1 MDHKLRSLYQPIQP
15 TIRQSATDEVVYLE
29 CLPDPRL
36 QAFIYCYWEL
46 KTLQPL
52 QADFSYRVVADGC
65 MDILLELDRPAE
77 NFVTGLS
84 TSYVEFPLG
93 NAFHYIGIRFL
104 PTAFPQLFQ
113 VDASSLTN
121 KFEDLSNVLPDL
133 SRFLGLQ
140 LDKTQTIEGIT
151 ESLDHYFLQWI
162 SKQTPQ
168 PDDRVLNALAIILK
182 QKGMVDIGGLDTGL
196 SPRQLRRRFHYYLGE
211 SAKTFSKVVRFQQL
225 LQAKPSTE
233 SLKHNKI
240 FYDVGYYDQAH
251 FIKEFKHF
259 YGLTPSKAL
268 K

>member
-1 MDHKLRSLYQPIQP
+1 MDHKLRSLYQPVQP
-15 TIRQSATDEVVYLE
+15 TIRQSATDEVTYLE
-29 CLPDPRL
+29 WLPDPRL

-65 MDILLELDRPAE
+65 IDILLELDRPTE

-84 TSYVEFPLG
+84 TSYTEFSLG
-93 NAFHYIGIRFL
+93 NTFHYIGIRFL
-104 PTAFPQLFQ
+104 PTAFTQLFQ
-113 VDASSLTN
+113 IDASLLTN
-121 KFEDLSNVLPDL
+121 KFENLANVLPPL
-133 SRFLGLQ
+133 SRYLGQQ
-140 LDKTQTIEGIT
+140 LDKTQGNELIK

-162 SKQTPQ
+162 AKQAPEV
-168 PDDRVLNALAIILK
+168 DSRVLNALAIILK
-182 QKGMVDIGGLDTGL
+182 EKGMVDIGGLNTGL

-225 LQAKPSTE
+225 LQAKPSKE
-233 SLKHNKI
+233 SLKHDKI

-268 K
+268 E

>member
-15 TIRQSATDEVVYLE
+15 TIRQSATDEVTYLE
-29 CLPDPRL
+29 WLPDPRL

-84 TSYVEFPLG
+84 TSYIEFPLG
-93 NAFHYIGIRFL
+93 NTFHYVGIRFL

-121 KFEDLSNVLPDL
+121 KFENLGNVLPSL
-133 SRFLGLQ
+133 SRFLGQQ
-140 LDKTQTIEGIT
+140 LDQTQSIEEIK
-151 ESLDHYFLQWI
+151 ESLDRYLLQWI
-162 SKQTPQ
+162 AKQAPQ
-168 PDDRVLNALAIILK
+168 VDDRVLNALAVILK
-182 QKGMVDIGGLDTGL
+182 QKGMADIGSLDTGL
-196 SPRQLRRRFHYYLGE
+196 SSRQLRRRFHYYLGG

-225 LQAKPSTE
+225 LQAKPSKE

-268 K
+268 Q

>member
-1 MDHKLRSLYQPIQP
+1 LDHKLRSLYQPIQL
-15 TIRQSATDEVVYLE
+15 TIRQSATDEVTYLE
-29 CLPDPRL
+29 WLPDPRL

-52 QADFSYRVVADGC
+52 ATDFSYRVVVDGC
-65 MDILLELDRPAE
+65 IDILLELDRPTE

-93 NAFHYIGIRFL
+93 QTFYYIGIRFL

-113 VDASSLTN
+113 IDASSLTN
-121 KFEDLSNVLPDL
+121 RFEDLANVLPGL
-133 SRFLGLQ
+133 SRFLGQQ
-140 LDKTQTIEGIT
+140 LDKRQSIEVIK
-151 ESLDHYFLQWI
+151 ESLNHYLLQWI
-162 SKQTPQ
+162 SKQAPQ
-168 PDDRVLNALAIILK
+168 VDDRVLNALAIILK
-182 QKGMVDIGGLDTGL
+182 DKGMVDIGSLNTGL
-196 SPRQLRRRFHYYLGE
+196 SPRQLRRRFHYYLGG

-225 LQAKPSTE
+225 LQAKPSKE

>member
-15 TIRQSATDEVVYLE
+15 TIRQSATDEVTYLE
-29 CLPDPRL
+29 WLPDPRL

-52 QADFSYRVVADGC
+52 AADFSYRVVVDGC
-65 MDILLELDRPAE
+65 IDILLELDRPTE

-93 NAFHYIGIRFL
+93 NTFHYIGIRFL

-113 VDASSLTN
+113 INASTLTN
-121 KFEDLSNVLPDL
+121 KFEDLGNVLPSL
-133 SRFLGLQ
+133 SRFLGQQ
-140 LDKTQTIEGIT
+140 LNKTQSMEVIK
-151 ESLDHYFLQWI
+151 ESLDRYLLQWI
-162 SKQTPQ
+162 AKQAAQ
-168 PDDRVLNALAIILK
+168 VDSRVLNALAIILK
-182 QKGMVDIGGLDTGL
+182 QKGMADIGGLNTGL
-196 SPRQLRRRFHYYLGE
+196 SPRQLRRRFQYYLGG

-225 LQAKPSTE
+225 LQAKSSKE

-259 YGLTPSKAL
+259 YGLTPSQAL